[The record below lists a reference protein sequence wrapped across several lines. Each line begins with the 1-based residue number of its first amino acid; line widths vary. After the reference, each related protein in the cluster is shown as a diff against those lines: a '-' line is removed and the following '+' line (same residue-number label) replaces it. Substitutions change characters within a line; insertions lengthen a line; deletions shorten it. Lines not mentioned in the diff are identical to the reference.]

1 MPFNVLETITE
12 EERLNFSQSFD
23 VKRPGILG
31 TIFPDTKT
39 QYLKAEYYR
48 LMAGQRLP
56 EVAFV
61 HALDTEAEIGSRPG
75 FEKVLTEKLL
85 IKRKL
90 NQSES
95 LQQAIENGVPDNEE
109 LTDFVFDDATNLFEA
124 VLARTK
130 VMK

>member
-48 LMAGQRLP
+48 LMAGQR
-56 EVAFV
+56 
-61 HALDTEAEIGSRPG
+61 D
-75 FEKVLTEKLL
+75 
-85 IKRKL
+85 RK
-90 NQSES
+90 S
-95 LQQAIENGVPDNEE
+95 V
-109 LTDFVFDDATNLFEA
+109 V
-124 VLARTK
+124 
-130 VMK
+130 